1 MNRMPS
7 TFEQPSS
14 DVKRNGFTS
23 IMALAKRNLEGVLS
37 SLAKS
42 EIFRVRIAN
51 EKAYGEYLGRI
62 VSRLDSL
69 TSTIKSLPK
78 IEMKDSPASI
88 QIQTMSEDTIGR
100 MTKQLE
106 AVKQAVLSTKQ
117 APVRSQRVEGTVKVE
132 NMPVPQ
138 RFPVEEITRGLQEV
152 QQAIER
158 IKLESPSAPEIK
170 FPKFPDKVSVTE
182 GKAIL
187 KALQGLTDSID
198 EIPKKLPQAR
208 MPKQIEVSN
217 FPIQKIPQP
226 VTHVSINS
234 LIGYVKSRAVTVTT
248 TPTPLPE
255 EVLAYR
261 RSMVA
266 YNNSSQTVYVG
277 GSDVSTTNGIP
288 VPAGT
293 YSPAFDCGPRMIVYG
308 VVASTTANVRTM
320 ELSDENSGR

>member
-1 MNRMPS
+1 
-7 TFEQPSS
+7 
-14 DVKRNGFTS
+14 
-23 IMALAKRNLEGVLS
+23 
-37 SLAKS
+37 
-42 EIFRVRIAN
+42 
-51 EKAYGEYLGRI
+51 
-62 VSRLDSL
+62 
-69 TSTIKSLPK
+69 
-78 IEMKDSPASI
+78 
-88 QIQTMSEDTIGR
+88 
-100 MTKQLE
+100 
-106 AVKQAVLSTKQ
+106 LSTKQ

>member
-1 MNRMPS
+1 MPS
-7 TFEQPSS
+7 TFEDPSNG
-14 DVKRNGFTS
+14 VKRNGFTS

-69 TSTIKSLPK
+69 TSVIKSLPK

>member
-1 MNRMPS
+1 
-7 TFEQPSS
+7 
-14 DVKRNGFTS
+14 
-23 IMALAKRNLEGVLS
+23 MALAKRNLEGVLS

-117 APVRSQRVEGTVKVE
+117 APVRVQRVEGTVRLE
-132 NMPVPQ
+132 NPPVPQ
-138 RFPVEEITRGLQEV
+138 QFPVEEILKGLQEV
-152 QQAIER
+152 QYAIER